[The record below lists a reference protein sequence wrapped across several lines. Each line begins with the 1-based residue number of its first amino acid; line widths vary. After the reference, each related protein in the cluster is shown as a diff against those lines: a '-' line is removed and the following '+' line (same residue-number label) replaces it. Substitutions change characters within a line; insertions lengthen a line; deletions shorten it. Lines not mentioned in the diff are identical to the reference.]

1 MDESASLSSA
11 PPNGSR
17 EIAPPTAAPFPPR
30 PSATPL
36 AALSAP
42 PFGTAP
48 AAPTYAPNGSARP
61 PHPNDDFSFKD
72 LVELISRVLLTVR
85 SRWPWGL
92 AGALLVG
99 GALGYMVFKRPVE
112 FTADT
117 ALLAQSTLD
126 KVIGAQT
133 DDADSDQAKENDL
146 RNHLSMMTSR
156 NFHIRLLAAF
166 TPEEKAEIAA
176 PYLKP
181 GTTAT
186 DNFFLDFFDGHIDVE
201 RERGREYYTISVS
214 HINPDVAILIADR
227 FASEYLNYVQ
237 QEYKEASQKGYE
249 LLEKQADALREDI
262 AKSESARLDYQ
273 KNNGIISRADNQ
285 GILAERLKQLDA
297 SITDTRIKRVGLET
311 LAKQARSDRARSEYP
326 WDDSYLANAGNNQ
339 QLRQDLDTQLALL
352 AVAAGR
358 YGPNHPKLRDIQ
370 AQIKSI
376 EANIQR
382 NFDDA
387 IRDLDSQVEVA
398 NRTEQLLQKEFDTD
412 FESSM
417 EIEKLATNYEILS
430 AGVDSKKIS
439 LEELEKK
446 IGEASI
452 SSKLPPDFMEIVD
465 PAYLVKHRIPRRL
478 LYGIMVGL
486 LALGAFV
493 ACPLIASTLDDRV
506 TGTSEVEASLGLSL
520 IGAIPVIKM
529 RPEDRAHAVRDKV
542 DAVMGETF
550 LGIIGQIEVGA
561 RQRYPKVIVVT
572 STLPGEGKSLIANNL
587 ASAFQQLGKKTLL
600 MDMDLRR
607 PVQHSLHGVSQDA
620 GFLTWARSGFPM
632 ENILAPG
639 SPLGICRLV
648 DGTDLIPAGGT
659 EDQPGRFLVSK
670 SIEQLIALLKGHYEV
685 IVIDTPPAGV
695 FQDALV
701 LGRYANDGVL
711 VAREGV
717 PPVVQAKKVI
727 ADFAKANLPF
737 LGLILNGFNPATA
750 NKKIAY
756 TYKAAA
762 KSYGYGHASSKGG
775 KEPKA
780 KGTKFPGKDDSA
792 KPKITTT
799 AQPVVA
805 RS

>member
-1 MDESASLSSA
+1 MDESTSLSA

-17 EIAPPTAAPFPPR
+17 DAVPSTAAPFPLR
-30 PSATPL
+30 ASAAPFAVPT
-36 AALSAP
+36 AP
-42 PFGTAP
+42 PFAP
-48 AAPTYAPNGSARP
+48 HGSAKP
-61 PHPNDDFSFKD
+61 PPSSDDFSFKD
-72 LVELISRVLLTVR
+72 LVAMISQVLLIVR

-126 KVIGAQT
+126 KVIGTQGG
-133 DDADSDQAKENDL
+133 DADSDQAKENNL

-156 NFHIRLLAAF
+156 AFHARLLAAF
-166 TPEEKAEIAA
+166 TPEEKARIAS

-181 GTTAT
+181 GTVAT
-186 DNFFLDFFDGHIDVE
+186 GGFFLDFFDGHIDVE
-201 RERGREYYTISVS
+201 RERGREYYTIAVS
-214 HINPDVAILIADR
+214 HVDPDTAILIADR

-237 QEYKEASQKGYE
+237 QEYKEANQKGYE

-285 GILAERLKQLDA
+285 GILTERLKQLDA

-311 LAKQARSDRARSEYP
+311 LAKQVRADRARSEYP
-326 WDDSYLANAGNNQ
+326 WDNSYLANAGNNQ
-339 QLRQDLDTQLALL
+339 QLRQDLDTQLALR
-352 AVAAGR
+352 AVAAER
-358 YGPNHPKLRDIQ
+358 YGPNHPKLKEIE

-376 EANIQR
+376 EADIQH

-387 IRDLDSQVEVA
+387 IRDLDSQVDVA
-398 NRTEQLLQKEFDTD
+398 NRTEQLLKKEFDAD

-439 LEELEKK
+439 LEALEKK

-465 PAYLVKHRIPRRL
+465 PAYLVKHRIPRRF
-478 LYGIMVGL
+478 LYGIMVCL
-486 LALGAFV
+486 IALGAFV
-493 ACPLIASTLDDRV
+493 ACPLIASTLDERV
-506 TGTSEVEASLGLSL
+506 TGTGEVETSLGLSL
-520 IGAIPVIKM
+520 IGAIPVMKM
-529 RPEDRAHAVRDKV
+529 RAEDRAHAVRDRV
-542 DAVMGETF
+542 DTVMGETF
-550 LGIIGQIEVGA
+550 LGIIGQLEVGA
-561 RQRYPKVIVVT
+561 RQRYPKVVLVT
-572 STLPGEGKSLIANNL
+572 STLPGEGKSLIASNL

-600 MDMDLRR
+600 MDLDLRR
-607 PVQHSLHGVSQDA
+607 PVQHSLHGISSET
-620 GFLTWARSGFPM
+620 GFLTWARSGSPL
-632 ENILAPG
+632 ENVLGPG
-639 SPLGICRLV
+639 GPLGICKLA
-648 DGTDLIPAGGT
+648 DGTDLLPAGGVD
-659 EDQPGRFLVSK
+659 DQPGRFLISK
-670 SIEQLIALLKGHYEV
+670 AVGQLVAFLKNHYEV
-685 IVIDTPPAGV
+685 IVFDTSPAGV

-701 LGRYANDGVL
+701 LGRYSSDSVL

-717 PPVVQAKKVI
+717 PPVIQAQKVI
-727 ADFAKANLPF
+727 EDFSRANLPF

-750 NKKIAY
+750 NKKLAY
-756 TYKAAA
+756 TYKAAT
-762 KSYGYGHASSKGG
+762 KNYGYGHASAGAAR
-775 KEPKA
+775 KA
-780 KGTKFPGKDDSA
+780 KTKNEKFPGKGDPA
-792 KPKITTT
+792 KPKMTTG
-799 AQPVVA
+799 AEPAIA